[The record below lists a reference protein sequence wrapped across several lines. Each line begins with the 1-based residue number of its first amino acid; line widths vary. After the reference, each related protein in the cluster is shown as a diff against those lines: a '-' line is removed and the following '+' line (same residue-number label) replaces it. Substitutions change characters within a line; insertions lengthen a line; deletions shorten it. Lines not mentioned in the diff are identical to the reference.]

1 MRTQVIS
8 SRFISVFLLALL
20 FSLAACGQTSNN
32 STTTST
38 SHVTPTPTVAIDAY
52 GTPIVF
58 PKTPPK
64 RIVSLAPSV
73 SEILG
78 ALKLQS
84 KVVGVDALTNY
95 PATMASIKKVSD
107 SSGNFNVE
115 SIVALKPDLVLSSG
129 ALSAKYNTQLM
140 NLGLRVV
147 DLPSPN
153 ISQTLD
159 QILLVGRLTYTQA
172 AAQSLVKQM
181 QQQIAQIKADVK
193 GTPAPK
199 VLLEIDDSTPG
210 KPYVFGGGSFGD
222 EMLQYA
228 NGVNIFHSNS
238 SGDGYPQVSD
248 ESVIAANPQ
257 DIVLTE
263 DPLYGGQVSVVYKR
277 ANWSGIAAVKSHQVY
292 HINSDIM
299 QRPGPR
305 IVEGIRCLAQV
316 IHPDKFSEVLPAYC
330 SASV

>member
-1 MRTQVIS
+1 MRTHVIS
-8 SRFISVFLLALL
+8 ARFISVFLLVLL
-20 FSLAACGQTSNN
+20 FSLAACGQTSN
-32 STTTST
+32 TST
-38 SHVTPTPTVAIDAY
+38 SHVTPTPPVAIDAY

-58 PKTPPK
+58 PKTPPQ
-64 RIVSLAPSV
+64 RIVSLAPSI
-73 SEILG
+73 SDILG

-129 ALSAKYNTQLM
+129 GLTDKYDTQLM
-140 NLGLRVV
+140 KLGLRVI

-153 ISQTLD
+153 FSHTLD

-193 GTPAPK
+193 GTSAPK

-222 EMLQYA
+222 EMLQYV
-228 NGVNIFHSNS
+228 NGVNIFHSNVS
-238 SGDGYPQVSD
+238 NGGYPQVSD

-263 DPLYGGQVSVVYKR
+263 DPLYGGQTSVVYKR
-277 ANWSGIAAVKSHQVY
+277 ANWGGIAAVKSHQVY

-316 IHPDKFSEVLPAYC
+316 IHPDKFSEALPAYC